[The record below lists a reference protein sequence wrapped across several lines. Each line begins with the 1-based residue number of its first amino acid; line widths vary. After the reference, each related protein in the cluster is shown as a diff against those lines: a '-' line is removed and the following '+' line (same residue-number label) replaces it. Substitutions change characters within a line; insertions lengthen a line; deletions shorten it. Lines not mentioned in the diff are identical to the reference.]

1 VPCEAGALE
10 VSVVWPGAVVVSGVE
25 LLELPIVPLDEP
37 LTDPLP
43 VCEESTGPI
52 APVEPV
58 VPVLPLVASAPVE
71 GAAGRTRSLPLVG
84 PAESPLLEEELDE
97 EVLLSGLVVL
107 ELPEVWSLER
117 SRGELESLELPRG
130 GREVLRPWA
139 RRLDFAVSLLESWS
153 LMRSSDLLRSLLCPE
168 AVVLESVEVE
178 LLLALS

>member
-1 VPCEAGALE
+1 
-10 VSVVWPGAVVVSGVE
+10 
-25 LLELPIVPLDEP
+25 
-37 LTDPLP
+37 
-43 VCEESTGPI
+43 
-52 APVEPV
+52 
-58 VPVLPLVASAPVE
+58 
-71 GAAGRTRSLPLVG
+71 
-84 PAESPLLEEELDE
+84 
-97 EVLLSGLVVL
+97 
-107 ELPEVWSLER
+107 LER